1 MALPKIFV
9 SSTYYDLMHIRNDI
23 ETFIKNLG
31 YEPILHERNNVTY
44 TQIDTLEDSC
54 YREIENCEILVCIIG
69 NKFGTESNSNNYS
82 ITMNE
87 LQTAMTQQKKI
98 YAFIQKDVS
107 VENRVYL
114 KNKDN
119 TQFVPAV
126 VDNIKIH
133 DFIAN
138 LKNTVKNFPITEFE
152 SVNDIIKS
160 LRSQFAGLFQN
171 LLQREMT
178 LTESKTFYDLNSV
191 SDKMNGMIDSMTS
204 TNQEVLTMLSSTL
217 FVTHEITQK
226 LMDILSISDFRVL
239 IHNKNGMIRFIES
252 VGFKEEKDPFQPG
265 YQRTLQTTKQ
275 YLKISENIFD
285 ENENLIRYPDRE
297 TVNNAFEFHISKIQE
312 DTGTVDI
319 DDDDLPF

>member
-44 TQIDTLEDSC
+44 NQIDTLEDSC

-82 ITMNE
+82 ITMKE
-87 LQTAMTQQKKI
+87 LQTAMTQQKKV

-119 TQFVPAV
+119 KHFVPAV
-126 VDNIKIH
+126 VDDIRVH
-133 DFIAN
+133 DFIAD
-138 LKNTVKNFPITEFE
+138 LKSTVKNFPITDFE
-152 SVNDIIKS
+152 SVNDIINS

-178 LTESKTFYDLNSV
+178 LTESKTLYNLNSV
-191 SDKMNGMIDSMTS
+191 SDKMNGMVDSMTS

-217 FVTHEITQK
+217 FVTHELTQK
-226 LMDILSISDFRVL
+226 LMNTLSISDYRVL
-239 IHNKNGMIRFIES
+239 IHNKTGMISFIES
-252 VGFKEEKDPFQPG
+252 LGFTEDGDPFSTE
-265 YQRTLQTTKQ
+265 YKRTLNTTKE

-285 ENENLIRYPDRE
+285 EDDNLVRYPDRE
-297 TVNNAFEFHISKIQE
+297 TVEKAFEFRIVENQTSTEQI
-312 DTGTVDI
+312 DI
-319 DDDDLPF
+319 NDDDLPF